1 MTPRDFRARFANLD
15 AIAVE
20 ALWQVFLAADLPS
33 RGDLVAALDR
43 LEAAARLDLYSS
55 RPHALA

>member
-1 MTPRDFRARFANLD
+1 MTPREFRARFRSLD
-15 AIAVE
+15 E
-20 ALWQVFLAADLPS
+20 DSLDELWRVFIGADLPR

-43 LEAAARLDLYSS
+43 IESVARLDLYSA

>member
-1 MTPRDFRARFANLD
+1 MTPREFSHRFGNLD
-15 AIAVE
+15 AVAVE

-43 LEAAARLDLYSS
+43 LEAAARLDLYST
-55 RPHALA
+55 RTHALA